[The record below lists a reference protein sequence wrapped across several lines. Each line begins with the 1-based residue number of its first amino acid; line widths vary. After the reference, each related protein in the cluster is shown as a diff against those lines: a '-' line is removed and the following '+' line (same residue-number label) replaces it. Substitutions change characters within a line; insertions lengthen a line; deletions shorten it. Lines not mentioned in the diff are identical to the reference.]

1 MEALGF
7 AKIRIW
13 YQHMN
18 FNFKDSHE
26 YCDQICQT
34 LSAKNVLSKQT
45 PEMAEKLRQEIR
57 EEYERKMSE
66 DLDPKS
72 FEVMIITA
80 VKA

>member
-1 MEALGF
+1 
-7 AKIRIW
+7 
-13 YQHMN
+13 
-18 FNFKDSHE
+18 
-26 YCDQICQT
+26 
-34 LSAKNVLSKQT
+34 
-45 PEMAEKLRQEIR
+45 MAEKLRQEIR